1 MSAQD
6 ASRPLVA
13 HIIDELPP
21 DGAERLLVDL
31 MRRRSGRFR
40 YVIVCLVKG
49 GPLESE
55 FEALGIPVVIIGRAR
70 KFDLGMVLRLARW
83 MREEQVAVV
92 HTHLFAADVFGRL
105 AAKLA
110 GVRAVLSTSH
120 NVNGWKGRLHRLLD
134 RVLSTISSRV
144 VGCTEEVGRVL
155 VERDGIPARKVAVVE
170 NGVDLRRFDAVSAEG
185 VREEFGI
192 APDAMLM
199 GVVGRLHPQK
209 GHEDLLQ
216 AFVQL
221 RQLTGAKF
229 QCLFIGDGE
238 LRARL
243 EAEVARLGLGDVVR
257 FTGLRK
263 DVPRLLVALDVFV
276 MPSRWEGLPM
286 ALLEAMACGK
296 PCVVTSVGGIPSVI
310 DDGANG
316 LMLPAEQPQAMA
328 QAMARLIGDA
338 GLRRQLGAAA
348 RECALRRYDV
358 GRALQAYESMYA
370 EALGGAAP
378 AAALPADGA
387 PR

>member
-1 MSAQD
+1 MSAVD
-6 ASRPLVA
+6 TSRPLVA

-40 YVIVCLVKG
+40 YVVVCLVKG

-55 FEALGIPVVIIGRAR
+55 FAALGVPVVIIGRTS

-83 MREEQVAVV
+83 MRREQVAVV
-92 HTHLFAADVFGRL
+92 HTHLFTADVFGRL
-105 AAKLA
+105 AACLA

-120 NVNGWKGRLHRLLD
+120 NVNGWKGRAHRLLD
-134 RVLSTISSRV
+134 RLLAGVSSRV

-155 VERDGIPARKVAVVE
+155 VQRDRIPARKVAVVE

-185 VREEFGI
+185 VRQEFGI

-216 AFVQL
+216 AFVRL
-221 RQLTGAKF
+221 RQLTDRKF
-229 QCLFIGDGE
+229 QCLFIGEGD
-238 LRARL
+238 LRSQL

-257 FTGLRK
+257 FTGLRQ

-286 ALLEAMACGK
+286 AMLEAMACGK

-316 LMLPAEQPQAMA
+316 LMLPAEQPEAMA
-328 QAMARLIGDA
+328 HALARMLTDE
-338 GLRRQLGAAA
+338 GLRRRLGATA
-348 RECALRRYDV
+348 RDCALRRYDV
-358 GRALQAYESMYA
+358 GRALAAYEAMYS
-370 EALGGAAP
+370 EALGCVPP
-378 AAALPADGA
+378 AVAVPADGA
-387 PR
+387 SK

>member
-1 MSAQD
+1 
-6 ASRPLVA
+6 LVA
-13 HIIDELPP
+13 QIIDELPP

-55 FEALGIPVVIIGRAR
+55 FAALGIPVVIIGRTR
-70 KFDLGMVLRLARW
+70 KLDIGMVFKLARW
-83 MREEQVAVV
+83 MRQEQVAVV
-92 HTHLFAADVFGRL
+92 HTHLFTADVFGRI
-105 AAKLA
+105 AARLA
-110 GVRAVLSTSH
+110 GVRAVFSTSH
-120 NVNGWKGRLHRLLD
+120 NVNGWKGRAHRMLD
-134 RVLSTISSRV
+134 RALSMISSRV

-155 VERDGIPARKVAVVE
+155 VQRDGIAARKVAVVE
-170 NGVDLRRFDAVSAEG
+170 NGVDLRRFDSVSAEG

-192 APDAMLM
+192 AADAMLM

-216 AFVQL
+216 AFVRL
-221 RQLTGAKF
+221 RSLTGAKF
-229 QCLFIGDGE
+229 QCLFIGEGE
-238 LRARL
+238 LRAQL
-243 EAEVARLGLGDVVR
+243 EEQVTRMGLNDVVR

-263 DVPRLLVALDVFV
+263 DVPRLLVALDLFV

-316 LMLPAEQPQAMA
+316 LMLPPEQPELMA
-328 QAMARLIGDA
+328 QALARVIGDA
-338 GLRRQLGAAA
+338 ELRRSLGATA
-348 RECALRRYDV
+348 RDCALRRYDV
-358 GRALQAYESMYA
+358 GRALQAYESMYD
-370 EALGGAAP
+370 EALGTEAP

-387 PR
+387 QR